1 MKMLALA
8 FAAAAGLALAVP
20 ASAAPLHDG
29 QPAHATVY
37 KYAAPY
43 AVTNRNVMR
52 HHRHDWRRAHASV
65 CTIKK
70 VRVPTW
76 HGVVIRTV
84 RHCR

>member
-8 FAAAAGLALAVP
+8 FAAAAGLVFAAP
-20 ASAAPLHDG
+20 ASAAPLHYG
-29 QPAHATVY
+29 KPAHATVY
-37 KYAAPY
+37 KSAAPY
-43 AVTNRNVMR
+43 GVVKRKVVR
-52 HHRHDWRRAHASV
+52 HDRRDWRRAHASV

>member
-8 FAAAAGLALAVP
+8 VAAAAGLALATP
-20 ASAAPLHDG
+20 ASAASWHYGNPG
-29 QPAHATVY
+29 HATVY
-37 KYAAPY
+37 KGHPHHGL
-43 AVTNRNVMR
+43 VKRKVVR
-52 HHRHDWRRAHASV
+52 HDHHDWRRAHASV

-76 HGVVIRTV
+76 HGVVIKTV